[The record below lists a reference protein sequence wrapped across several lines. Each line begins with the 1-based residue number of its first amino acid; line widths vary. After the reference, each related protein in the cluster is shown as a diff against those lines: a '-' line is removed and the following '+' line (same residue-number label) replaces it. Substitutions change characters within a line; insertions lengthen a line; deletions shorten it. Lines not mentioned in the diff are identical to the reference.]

1 MALIFI
7 HSSLVEFAK
16 RLAKFT
22 LSLRHLYRGISRT
35 AAILLLCSGPLITH
49 AADDTS
55 PTVSKTA
62 LEDKFYRQALYF
74 YFEGDYGA
82 ALRQISLNRQ
92 RKGIYSDRSKLFEA
106 GLQVSIG
113 LHDQATRTLAQFEQQ
128 QANTADNT
136 ATKKSTNTSSSEA
149 KSTTSPTELLLIAL
163 LQLSEQQIEQGDID
177 TAKLTLGKITTL
189 LPDYVEQY
197 HVLNQLAY
205 WPDTPPLTAQVQQHA
220 TSEEDQTPSSSSAA
234 YIALNQA
241 LLHMGQQ
248 QYTAAQPILIELK
261 SQQWQ
266 PPKVNFWQRLFNPF
280 AEPDIFDEN
289 DELLP
294 EVKDALLQQQAVN
307 DYAKLLLAQLY
318 VANKQYD
325 LAYNELLDFPEQ
337 SSYAESALFLFAYS
351 AQQQQQYDMS
361 FKLLTLL
368 QQQYPYSNLA
378 WQAALLSAKQVSEQ
392 QSLAQGLTLYQQAEQ
407 LYLQKIA
414 EIKGF
419 AEAFSTVNDVTD
431 FASKTLDQQTPSL
444 APKSDVLALILTE
457 RFNTDSPWLKKA
469 LNDPQ
474 LAADYQTLLS
484 LDLLRDN
491 VQKQQINSE
500 WLKDTL
506 ALNTQRQ
513 ANVIEQQ
520 KKLAYAEMINSL
532 TEQQQRIEK
541 IINQAET
548 EQNPQVFADQS
559 QQQWLNR
566 IDASQATLTKLAT
579 QRNIDDAQQR
589 LDRVKRVLQWQLQ
602 QTLPQRL
609 WQHKQSLKE
618 LTKQLDQLK
627 LQASRFS
634 ALSSNTRLLSDFEL
648 RQQQTQTDIDSMN
661 LNITG
666 LRDKTGRDIRG
677 KISIFTQQQQY
688 TLQQLLL
695 TTRHQMAD
703 VLEKMS
709 QTVTAPISP
718 FSVNESAASESAV
731 NKSTES
737 DSAADESTAQ
747 GAR

>member
-1 MALIFI
+1 MAVNTQSF
-7 HSSLVEFAK
+7 SLM
-16 RLAKFT
+16 LA
-22 LSLRHLYRGISRT
+22 HISNPLTRVLGC
-35 AAILLLCSGPLITH
+35 AAMLCSCLTLLH
-49 AADDTS
+49 TTELQAAEKS
-55 PTVSKTA
+55 IKNSVSASAPKTD

-74 YFEGDYGA
+74 YFAGDYGA

-92 RKGIYSDRSKLFEA
+92 RKQIYSDRSQLFEA

-113 LHDQATRTLAQFEQQ
+113 LHEQATQTLAQFEQQ
-128 QANTADNT
+128 QANTSTQTT
-136 ATKKSTNTSSSEA
+136 ANNSTNTNSSKT
-149 KSTTSPTELLLIAL
+149 KSATSPTELLLIAL
-163 LQLSEQQIEQGDID
+163 LQLSEQQIEHGNID
-177 TAKLTLGKITTL
+177 AAKLTLGRITTL

-205 WPDTPPLTAQVQQHA
+205 WPDAPPLTAQVQQQSI
-220 TSEEDQTPSSSSAA
+220 SEDDQPPTSSSAA

-241 LLHMGQQ
+241 LLHMKQQ
-248 QYTAAQPILIELK
+248 QYSAAQPILIELK

-266 PPKVNFWQRLFNPF
+266 LPKINFWQQVFNPF
-280 AEPDIFDEN
+280 AEPNILDDD

-325 LAYNELLDFPEQ
+325 LAYNELADFPEQ
-337 SSYAESALFLFAYS
+337 SPYAESALFLFAYS
-351 AQQQQQYDMS
+351 AQQQQHYDMS

-378 WQAALLSAKQVSEQ
+378 WQAALLTAKQVSEQ

-407 LYLQKIA
+407 VYLQKIV

-419 AEAFSTVNDVTD
+419 AETVSTISNVTD

-444 APKSDVLALILTE
+444 APKSDALELILTE
-457 RFNTDSPWLKKA
+457 RFSTDSPWLKKA

-474 LAADYQTLLS
+474 LATDYQTLLN
-484 LDLLRDN
+484 LDLLGDN
-491 VQKQQINSE
+491 VQKQQINSQ

-513 ANVIEQQ
+513 ARVIEQQ
-520 KKLAYAEMINSL
+520 KQLAYTEMINAL
-532 TEQQQRIEK
+532 TEQKQHIAK
-541 IINQAET
+541 IIDQAET
-548 EQNPQVFADQS
+548 EQSAQVFADPS
-559 QQQWLNR
+559 QQQWIDR
-566 IDASQATLTKLAT
+566 IDASQARLTTLAT
-579 QRNIDDAQQR
+579 QRNIDDEQQR
-589 LDRVKRVLQWQLQ
+589 LDRIKGVLQWQLQ

-609 WQHKQSLKE
+609 WQHKKSLKQ
-618 LTKQLDQLK
+618 LTTQLEQLER
-627 LQASRFS
+627 QANRFS

-648 RQQQTQTDIDSMN
+648 RQQQTQIDINSTN
-661 LNITG
+661 VNITG
-666 LRDKTGRDIRG
+666 LRDKTDRDIRG
-677 KISIFTQQQQY
+677 KMSIFTQQQQY

-695 TTRHQMAD
+695 TTRHQMAN
-703 VLEKMS
+703 VLEQMS
-709 QTVTAPISP
+709 QADTAPINP
-718 FSVNESAASESAV
+718 FSANESAV

-737 DSAADESTAQ
+737 DSTAVESAAQ